1 MNEFEKRINAL
12 RLRFKEERIQI
23 VKDCNRTV
31 GRINTAMSMAGS
43 EEARDALRAEKLR
56 VRTAKDRAM
65 ESNLRCYHEQLEL
78 LNEGY
83 MLSLKQQ
90 PSKRQLRR
98 AMATLCN
105 MAEAQGKSSLTVSFG
120 DNRQAILAF
129 T

>member
-23 VKDCNRTV
+23 VKDCTRTV
-31 GRINTAMSMAGS
+31 GHLNNAIGIVNS

-83 MLSLKQQ
+83 LLSLKQQ

-98 AMATLCN
+98 TVASLCK
-105 MAEAQGKSSLTVSFG
+105 MAEAQGESSLTVSFG
-120 DNRQAILAF
+120 DNRQATIAF
-129 T
+129 G

>member
-31 GRINTAMSMAGS
+31 GHLNNAIGIVNS

-65 ESNLRCYHEQLEL
+65 ESNLRCYHEQFEL

-83 MLSLKQQ
+83 LLSLKQQ

-98 AMATLCN
+98 TVASLCK
-105 MAEAQGKSSLTVSFG
+105 MAEAQGESSLTVSFG
-120 DNRQAILAF
+120 DNRQATIAF
-129 T
+129 G

>member
-12 RLRFKEERIQI
+12 RLRFKEERIRI
-23 VKDCNRTV
+23 VKDCNLAV
-31 GRINTAMSMAGS
+31 GHLNNAIGMADS
-43 EEARDALRAEKLR
+43 EDTREALRAEKLR
-56 VRTAKDRAM
+56 VRTTKDRAM

-98 AMATLCN
+98 TVATLCK
-105 MAEAQGKSSLTVSFG
+105 MAEEQGESSLTVSFG
-120 DNRQAILAF
+120 DNRQATIAF
-129 T
+129 G